1 MPATATSREAKSQ
14 SQQALLP
21 LLQLRAQHAPGLFG
35 FERLNNP
42 HPRAQSL
49 RDAATPV
56 VFPEKLAHHLG
67 RPQQLADRW
76 LPVAVPDTL
85 ARAFGCD
92 ASMDAGR
99 ALLRR
104 RLADLCGRLDAQ
116 LEYAP
121 RVTQQGPCRLIT
133 VFRHV
138 GFQVDYVSRRVSVAR
153 IDARGNAQT
162 LDLEV
167 ELGVPLCTSYWLRWI
182 IEELR
187 LGVVTGQR
195 PLFVTERQAAAHDNW
210 LMETAYRLLRG
221 DPRFV
226 WLRREGLPH
235 ALGLDRTL
243 SAFAVHARQARG
255 AGKMPRSTYN
265 LVWRHEQLFR
275 QVARENPQL
284 LKMLELFLR
293 EGRLPL
299 KADPVAE
306 MRDYFRAKGCSE
318 AAWRYVHRH
327 GDRLFSVACS
337 MATNNGLLHVCL
349 SYLRT
354 LDAAGLPPPPPPT
367 LARAWFRCYIPGG
380 RDRLLF
386 FTRWCAVHPTVIRV
400 LLLTADARRRFP
412 EFSAFVS
419 EATGVLHWA
428 MATGHVLTK
437 SQARA
442 GWRWLRRNWQGWYLA
457 TQRIEGMR
465 YQGWGFPLP
474 QTVIGRFEV
483 LPLTN
488 GAALIEEAYVM
499 RNCLD
504 LYASRCESGD
514 VRLFSVRCAETG
526 RRIATLGLG
535 ADWVEG
541 GWHVLDIRRCANRPP
556 TVELQRLAV
565 EVVQRCN
572 ARCSVGRNAPDDKR
586 R

>member
-1 MPATATSREAKSQ
+1 MPATASPRHTNSPSHP
-14 SQQALLP
+14 ALLP

-35 FERLNNP
+35 FDRLNNP
-42 HPRAQSL
+42 RPRAQSL

-67 RPQQLADRW
+67 RPQRLADRW
-76 LPVAVPDTL
+76 LPVALPDTL
-85 ARAFGCD
+85 ARAFGCG

-104 RLADLCGRLDAQ
+104 RLAELCGWLDKQ

-121 RVTQQGPCRLIT
+121 RVTEQGPCRQVT

-167 ELGVPLCTSYWLRWI
+167 ELGAPLCMAYWLRWI

-195 PLFVTERQAAAHDNW
+195 PLFVTDGQALAHDAW
-210 LMETAYRLLRG
+210 LIETAYRLLRG

-226 WLRREGLPH
+226 WLRQEGLPR

-243 SAFAVHARQARG
+243 SALAVRARPARA
-255 AGKMPRSTYN
+255 AGQMPRSTYN
-265 LVWRHEQLFR
+265 RVWRHQQLFR
-275 QVARENPQL
+275 RVARENPQL
-284 LKMLELFLR
+284 LKLLELFLR
-293 EGRLPL
+293 EGLLPL

-318 AAWRYVHRH
+318 AAWRYAHRH
-327 GDRLFSVACS
+327 GDRLFGVACS
-337 MATNNGLLHVCL
+337 MASNIGLLHVCL

-354 LDAAGLPPPPPPT
+354 LDAAGLPPPPSPA
-367 LARAWFRCYIPGG
+367 LARAWFRCYIPDGS
-380 RDRLLF
+380 DRLLF
-386 FTRWCAVHPTVIRV
+386 FTRWCAVHPSVIRV
-400 LLLTADARRRFP
+400 LLLTADARRRSP

-428 MATGHVLTK
+428 MATGHALTK

-442 GWRWLRRNWQGWYLA
+442 GWRWLRRNWQGWYVA
-457 TQRIEGMR
+457 TQRIEGLR
-465 YQGWGFPLP
+465 YPAWGFPLP

-483 LPLTN
+483 MPLSN
-488 GAALIEEAYVM
+488 GAELIEEAYAM

-504 LYASRCESGD
+504 LYAQRCESGD

-526 RRIATLGLG
+526 RRVATLGLCT
-535 ADWVEG
+535 ALVEG
-541 GWHVLDIRRCANRPP
+541 GWDVLDIRRFANRPP
-556 TVELQRLAV
+556 TVELQRLAA
-565 EVVQRCN
+565 EVGQRCN
-572 ARCSVGRNAPDDKR
+572 ARCNERRNSSDD
-586 R
+586 